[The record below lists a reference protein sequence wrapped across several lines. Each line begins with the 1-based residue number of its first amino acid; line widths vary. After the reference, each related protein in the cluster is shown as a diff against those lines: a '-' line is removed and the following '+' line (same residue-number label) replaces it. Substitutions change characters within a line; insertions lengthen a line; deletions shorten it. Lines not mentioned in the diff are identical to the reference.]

1 MNASTS
7 AFSVQRAGRRAGGAV
22 LPLALAAAV
31 FAPLRA
37 SAAEVTVASTTV
49 SPSRITSGEQAIQT
63 VTLAEPAPAG
73 GVAVDL
79 LDGNEFE
86 DLTYWQAT
94 RHRATVP
101 AGQRSVSFPIRVQS
115 ATSAGTVT
123 RLTARAG
130 GSAAETSV
138 TVDPIDARVQDV
150 TSFTVDKRIA
160 VEGSKITGT
169 VRLKSPA
176 PVGGLA
182 VDLRQTPYESSAVS
196 FPYYVEV
203 PAGATGATFAMD
215 VTAYDQPR
223 FATVRAALSTATQ
236 FAGVIG
242 VPKRYSVGVLGPV
255 RHRPGNAENFGV
267 VGLGGIWHP
276 FGARINLTSD
286 TPGVSAYFSG
296 LPADGSIPSDKDG
309 AQFSIYVD
317 ESVPAGTKVKLTASW
332 VLGPSPVTTEFTVQD

>member
-7 AFSVQRAGRRAGGAV
+7 AFSVRRAAGVV

-49 SPSRITSGEQAIQT
+49 SPSRITSGEEAIQT

-73 GVAVDL
+73 GVVVDL
-79 LDGNEFE
+79 LDGNEYE

-94 RHRATVP
+94 KHRATVP
-101 AGQRSVSFPIRVQS
+101 AGERSVSFPIRVQS
-115 ATSAGTVT
+115 ATSPGTVT
-123 RLTARAG
+123 RLTAGVG
-130 GSAAETSV
+130 GSVAETSV

-169 VRLKSPA
+169 VKLKSPA
-176 PVGGLA
+176 PIGGLA
-182 VDLRQTPYESSAVS
+182 VDLRKIPYESAAVS

-203 PAGATGATFAMD
+203 PAGATSATFAMD
-215 VTAYDQPR
+215 VTAYDRPR
-223 FATVRAALSTATQ
+223 FATVMAALSTATQ
-236 FAGVIG
+236 FVGAIG
-242 VPKRYSVGVLGPV
+242 VPKKYSIGVLGPV
-255 RHRPGNAENFGV
+255 RHQPGNVENFGV
-267 VGLGGIWHP
+267 VGLGDIWHP

-286 TPGVSAYFSG
+286 NPGVRAYFSD
-296 LPADGSIPSDKDG
+296 LPSDGSIPSDQAG
-309 AQFSIYVD
+309 AQFRISVD
-317 ESVPAGTKVKLTASW
+317 PSVPAGTKVKLTASW
-332 VLGPSPVTTEFTVQD
+332 VLGPSPVTTEFTVED